1 MSTCISEPISWLRL
15 EQHALAMTA
24 ADERAAIETHLAA
37 CDACRSA
44 LQALQNDALVMPALP
59 ALERTFGIP
68 RNGGQVIS
76 LDAARQKARTRRWLV
91 PTTISTVIAAAAA
104 VMLWVRSNHTGPHG
118 ETSQP
123 TRALHAT
130 SNVKGAGELALQVAR
145 DRNGNVQTNVA
156 TFRVGD
162 RWKTLLTCAPS
173 TSTTLWADVVVFEVA
188 QGGGPDLVPAFPLA
202 PSQLECGN
210 AVALPGAFEIT
221 GTHENIVCVVITTDA
236 PLNRTAVGPAL
247 LTSPDA
253 VCTSVKP
260 E

>member
-1 MSTCISEPISWLRL
+1 MSTCIGEPISWLRL

-24 ADERAAIETHLAA
+24 TDERAAIETHLAA
-37 CDACRSA
+37 CEACRSA
-44 LQALQNDALVMPALP
+44 LQAVQNDAGVMPELP

-68 RNGGQVIS
+68 RNGGQVVS
-76 LDAARQKARTRRWLV
+76 LDAARKKARTRRWLV

-104 VMLWVRSNHTGPHG
+104 VMLWVRSNHTGPRG
-118 ETSQP
+118 ETGQP
-123 TRALHAT
+123 TRTLHAT
-130 SNVKGAGELALQVAR
+130 SHVKGAGELALQVAR
-145 DRNGNVQTNVA
+145 ERNGNVQTNVA

-173 TSTTLWADVVVFEVA
+173 TAPSATLWADVVVFEVA
-188 QGGGPDLVPAFPLA
+188 GPDLVPAFPLA
-202 PSQLECGN
+202 SSQLECGN
-210 AVALPGAFEIT
+210 AVALPGAFELT
-221 GTHENIVCVVITTDA
+221 GSRENIVCVVISADT

-247 LTSPDA
+247 LTSNDA